1 MSTRKKKARFK
12 KILALAGALF
22 LIGALVAGYLAY
34 ITILK
39 PNVHINREYTHFYIP
54 TGSTFEDVKALL
66 LEKGIVDNEKTFQWL
81 AEKKRYPNRVL
92 PGRYRIYDDMSNNEL
107 INLLRSGVQDPVN
120 VTFNNIRTKEQ
131 LAGVIA
137 GYIEADSLSIITLLN
152 DPETMQE
159 YGLTTETALLLFIPD
174 TYEFF
179 WNTSAS
185 QLLNRMNR
193 EHNAFWNR
201 RRLQQAEKIGM
212 TPIEVGIMASIVR
225 QETSKRDE
233 MATIAGVYVNRI
245 KRNIPLQAD
254 PTVVFAVGDFSINR
268 VLNRHLAIDSPY
280 NTYKYPG
287 LPPGPISLPEPYII
301 DAVLNYED
309 HEYVFFCARDDF
321 SGYHAFAKTYSEHL
335 QNARRYQRALN
346 ERRIMQ

>member
-1 MSTRKKKARFK
+1 MKKT
-12 KILALAGALF
+12 LALAGALS

-34 ITILK
+34 VTILK
-39 PNVHINREYTHFYIP
+39 PNVHIDREYTHFFIP
-54 TGSTFEDVKALL
+54 TGSTFDDVKQALL
-66 LEKGIVDNEKTFQWL
+66 AEGIVKNEKTFQWL

-92 PGRYRIYDDMSNNEL
+92 PGRYRIYDDMGNNDL

-131 LAGVIA
+131 LAGAVA
-137 GYIEADSLSIITLLN
+137 SYIEADSLSIITLLN
-152 DPETMQE
+152 DPEIMQE
-159 YGLTTETALLLFIPD
+159 FDLTTETAVLLFIPN

-179 WNTSAS
+179 WNTSAR
-185 QLLNRMNR
+185 QLLDRMNR
-193 EHNAFWNR
+193 EHNAFWTR

-212 TPIEVGIMASIVR
+212 TPIEVAIMASIVR

-233 MATIAGVYVNRI
+233 MGTIAGVYVNRI

-335 QNARRYQRALN
+335 QNARRYQRTLN